1 MWSRNGKYYQVA
13 DEVVRGPLPAG
24 FYQLNFGRAGM
35 ALEVSTPTADEL
47 IPMAD
52 SVASRIVAEV
62 TDFAGKKA
70 LYEKY
75 GYTHKHAY
83 LLHGP
88 GGTGK
93 TSTLVLAARALVEK
107 HNAIIINR
115 CAADL
120 GHWAM
125 ALRALR
131 QAEPDRLIA
140 FFLEDYD
147 RISRYPQVLALLE
160 GEDTVPG
167 VVYLATTNYINQC
180 SPQSI
185 RSGRFDT
192 KIFVDVPSLGLRT
205 EYLKRKFL
213 GADAKTIARWAE
225 DTQGFNLADLKV
237 LIQHV
242 VLHGRPYETELSEMR
257 QNLKLGLGAV
267 KEQSASAALKKM
279 IIDAADAIYNEG
291 DSVEEA

>member
-1 MWSRNGKYYQVA
+1 MWSRNGKHYQVA

-24 FYQLNFGRAGM
+24 FYQLNFGRGGM
-35 ALEVSTPTADEL
+35 SLEVSTPTSDEL
-47 IPMAD
+47 IPMED
-52 SVASRIVAEV
+52 SVANRIVGEV

-70 LYEKY
+70 LYDKY

-83 LLHGP
+83 LLYGP

-93 TSTLVLAARALVEK
+93 TSTLVLAARSLIKER
-107 HNAIIINR
+107 NAIVINR
-115 CAADL
+115 CSADMS
-120 GHWAM
+120 HWAL
-125 ALRALR
+125 ALRTLR
-131 QAEPDRLIA
+131 EAEPDRLIA
-140 FFLEDYD
+140 FFLEDFD
-147 RISRYPQVLALLE
+147 RISRYPQILALLE
-160 GEDTVPG
+160 GEDTVSG

-180 SPQSI
+180 PPQAI

-192 KIFVDVPSLGLRT
+192 KIFVDVPTLGLRT

-213 GADAKTIARWAE
+213 DADRETIARWAE

-242 VLHGRPYETELSEMR
+242 VLHGRPYEAELAEMR

-267 KEQSASAALKKM
+267 KEQNAGNALKKM
-279 IIDAADAIYNEG
+279 ILDAADAIYNE
-291 DSVEEA
+291 DDAVTE